1 MLKKYYATQIGKFIA
16 ENKDWETV
24 LTKEPYCLK
33 YQRYNNYILFKYN
46 QIESDFSNPIVK
58 EARGIISRDGWWEYP
73 VCRAFDK
80 FFNIGETN
88 AEILDWSTVQVTQ
101 KIDGSLIKVWFNN
114 TWHISTN
121 GMIDAYKACYSDVE
135 SCNFRDL
142 FKEALEN
149 NNITFEELTSE
160 MEPGFTYMFELV
172 SPKTRVVIPYDK
184 TDLYY
189 LGLRDNYSNAEMP
202 FYSVNFSLKIPT
214 KVKKPAVYSL
224 HSVTE
229 CLKAAQNLPWNEE
242 GYVACDI
249 NCNRVKIKSP
259 QYVLAHYVR
268 NNNNVT
274 NETLVGVAISGEQE
288 EFLTYAED
296 YKEALQKV
304 TNAVKKF
311 KNDCVE
317 ALNNVKSKVYE
328 TRKDYALEVQKYPEN
343 IRPYLFINIDKETSV
358 DEFTGGW
365 DSKKWLKYIGGE
377 L

>member
-1 MLKKYYATQIGKFIA
+1 MLKKYYSTQIGKFIA
-16 ENKDWETV
+16 ENNNWETILV
-24 LTKEPYCLK
+24 KEPYCLR
-33 YQRYNNYILFKYN
+33 YQRYDGYILFKYN
-46 QIESDFSNPIVK
+46 QVESDFSNPIVR
-58 EARGIISRDGWWEYP
+58 EARGIIFKEGYWEVP
-73 VCRAFDK
+73 VCHPFDK
-80 FFNIGETN
+80 FFNVGESN
-88 AEILDWSTVQVTQ
+88 ADLLDWPTTMVTQ
-101 KIDGSLIKVWFNN
+101 KIDGSLIKL
-114 TWHISTN
+114 WHNDNHWHVSTN
-121 GMIDAYKACYSDVE
+121 GMIDAHQACYSNVE
-135 SCNFRDL
+135 SCNFREL
-142 FKEALEN
+142 FEEALEN
-149 NNITFEELTSE
+149 NNVTFEELTSE

-259 QYVLAHYVR
+259 QYVLAHYGR

-288 EFLTYAED
+288 EFLTYAND

-304 TNAVKKF
+304 TDAIKKF

-317 ALNNVKSKVYE
+317 ALNNVKSKTYND
-328 TRKDYALEVQKYPEN
+328 RKEYALEVQKYPEN
-343 IRPYLFINIDKETSV
+343 IRPYLFINIDKEMSI

-365 DSKKWLKYIGGE
+365 DSKKWLKYIE
-377 L
+377 V

>member
-1 MLKKYYATQIGKFIA
+1 M
-16 ENKDWETV
+16 
-24 LTKEPYCLK
+24 
-33 YQRYNNYILFKYN
+33 LFKYN

-58 EARGIISRDGWWEYP
+58 EARGIICKEGQWEYP
-73 VCRAFDK
+73 VCHAFDK
-80 FFNIGETN
+80 FFNCGESN
-88 AEILDWSTVQVTQ
+88 AVVLDWSTTMVTQ
-101 KIDGSLIKVWFNN
+101 KVDGSLIKVWFDDG
-114 TWHISTN
+114 WHISTN
-121 GMIDAYKACYSDVE
+121 GMIDAYKACYSDVD
-135 SCNFRDL
+135 SCNFGEL
-142 FKEALEN
+142 FEEALSN
-149 NNITFEELTSE
+149 NNTDIKTLTDSLDKD
-160 MEPGFTYMFELV
+160 FTYMFELV

-202 FYSVNFSLKIPT
+202 FYSINFSLKIPT
-214 KVKKPAVYSL
+214 KIKKPAVYSL

-229 CLKAAQNLPWNEE
+229 CLTAAQNLPWNEE

-304 TNAVKKF
+304 TNAIKKF
-311 KNDCVE
+311 KNDCVD

-328 TRKDYALEVQKYPEN
+328 TRKDYALEVQRYPEN
-343 IRPYLFINIDKETSV
+343 IRPYLFINVDREMSIDNFTS
-358 DEFTGGW
+358 EW
-365 DSKKWLKYIGGE
+365 SPNKWLKYIGGE